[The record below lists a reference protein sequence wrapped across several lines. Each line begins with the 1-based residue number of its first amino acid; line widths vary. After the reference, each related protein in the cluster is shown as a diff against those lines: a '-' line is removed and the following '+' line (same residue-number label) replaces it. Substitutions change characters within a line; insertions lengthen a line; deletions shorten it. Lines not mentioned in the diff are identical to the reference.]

1 VLHAPPFL
9 ALAHIDLC
17 SAMSAFDPK
26 RTFKPRK
33 CYPNSGI
40 VLDQITGTMMQ
51 TKTTVARKMTVS
63 AEKVWDAI
71 AKFGRLDVWF
81 PTIST
86 CVVEGSGVGAVRRMD
101 STRGGKIVDHI
112 VDIQPEKMRL
122 VYERVE
128 SPFAV
133 TSYRGTVEVFESF
146 DGTGVV
152 VWTIDFE
159 STPENTPVVNAQ
171 LEAGLD
177 AGIDGMK
184 ADLAVATSGS

>member
-1 VLHAPPFL
+1 
-9 ALAHIDLC
+9 
-17 SAMSAFDPK
+17 
-26 RTFKPRK
+26 
-33 CYPNSGI
+33 
-40 VLDQITGTMMQ
+40 MMQ
-51 TKTTVARKMTVS
+51 TKTTVARKMTIP
-63 AEKVWDAI
+63 AAKVWDAI
-71 AKFGRLDVWF
+71 ARFGRLDAWF

-122 VYERVE
+122 IYEGVQ

-146 DGTGVV
+146 DGIGVV

-159 STPENTPVVNAQ
+159 STPENSPVVNAQ
-171 LEAGLD
+171 LEAGIG
-177 AGIDGMK
+177 AGIEGMN
-184 ADLAVATSGS
+184 ADLATATSSP

>member
-1 VLHAPPFL
+1 
-9 ALAHIDLC
+9 
-17 SAMSAFDPK
+17 
-26 RTFKPRK
+26 
-33 CYPNSGI
+33 
-40 VLDQITGTMMQ
+40 MMQ
-51 TKTTVARKMTVS
+51 TKTTVARKMTIP
-63 AEKVWDAI
+63 AAKVWDAI
-71 AKFGRLDVWF
+71 ARFGRLDAWF

-122 VYERVE
+122 IYERVQ

-146 DGTGVV
+146 DGIGVV

-159 STPENTPVVNAQ
+159 STPEEQPRSKRTTR
-171 LEAGLD
+171 D
-177 AGIDGMK
+177 R
-184 ADLAVATSGS
+184 DLRRDRGHENRLNYGHVWPLTDIPLAKFECLAIALVQFALMAIG